1 VTSVVLGVFFILMRF
16 YFFGSPEFVVKR
28 DAFVAKFG
36 FSLLFSHLKVSVFL
50 FFVLA
55 CYIFSNAVPLSFPSF
70 FRCGFLTLF
79 SLLSNNIVFS
89 ATLLLPQHSVVVVV
103 ELEEVG
109 SKRIRIRS

>member
-1 VTSVVLGVFFILMRF
+1 MF
-16 YFFGSPEFVVKR
+16 
-28 DAFVAKFG
+28 
-36 FSLLFSHLKVSVFL
+36 FL
-50 FFVLA
+50 FFFGFFA

-79 SLLSNNIVFS
+79 SLLSDNIVFS

-103 ELEEVG
+103 VELEEVG